1 LNQHIPQVCT
11 DCTMRMSRCDS
22 FKDCAFCSKLTNQ
35 STSFRQYCGSCW
47 AHGALS
53 SLADRINI
61 AQLTSPERGQSR
73 DEINLSIQYILNCG
87 ANTAGS
93 CHGGSS
99 TGVYQFIQ
107 SESGFV
113 PYDTC
118 MPYIACS
125 ADSTNGFCPHLEDR
139 SCSPLNTCR
148 TCDGTTGQCHAIHRF
163 PNATIAEYGTYSY
176 YTGGMGAVAHKI
188 KAEIYA
194 RGPVA
199 AAINA
204 DPILNYKGGIV
215 NDTSIWHMMVNHI
228 VSIVGWGTTET
239 TGEQYWEVRNS
250 WGQYYGSLGYFKI
263 LMGHNALG
271 IESEIAWATPGSFT
285 VENYPCDENGDNCV
299 DESTT
304 DESVGPTMMMMM
316 RSHHYQDPSLDPV
329 ALQQRRRLQQITVG
343 SAERSFWQNGKFS
356 EIDDF
361 ALVTFF

>member
-1 LNQHIPQVCT
+1 
-11 DCTMRMSRCDS
+11 
-22 FKDCAFCSKLTNQ
+22 
-35 STSFRQYCGSCW
+35 
-47 AHGALS
+47 
-53 SLADRINI
+53 LADRIKI

-99 TGVYQFIQ
+99 TGVYEFVQ

-125 ADSTNGFCPHLEDR
+125 ADSINGFCPHLQDR

-163 PNATIAEYGTYSY
+163 PNATIAEYGAYSY

-204 DPILNYKGGIV
+204 DPILSYKGGIV
-215 NDTSIWHMMVNHI
+215 NDTSIWHMMTNHI
-228 VSIVGWGTTET
+228 VSIVGWGTTE

-285 VENYPCDENGDNCV
+285 VENFPCDENGDNCGG
-299 DESTT
+299 DTT
-304 DESVGPTMMMMM
+304 DETAGPKMLM
-316 RSHHYQDPSLDPV
+316 RSHHYLDPSFDPL
-329 ALQQRRRLQQITVG
+329 ALQRRRLRNIGV
-343 SAERSFWQNGKFS
+343 
-356 EIDDF
+356 
-361 ALVTFF
+361 